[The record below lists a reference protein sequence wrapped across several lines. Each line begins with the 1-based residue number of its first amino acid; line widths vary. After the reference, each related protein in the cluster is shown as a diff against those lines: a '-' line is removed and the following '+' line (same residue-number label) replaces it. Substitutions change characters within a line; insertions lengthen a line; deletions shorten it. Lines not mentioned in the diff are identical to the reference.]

1 MEDWPPPWPDITDSR
16 VLKAIA
22 RVPRAEFVPPELREQ
37 AHSDLPLPIGYGQTI
52 SQPYVVALMTQ
63 LLRLEPDDRVL
74 EVGTGSGYQ
83 TAILAEL
90 AREVYSIEAIKE
102 LAEAARE
109 RLHRLGYRNVHVRH
123 GDGALGW
130 PEHAPYDA
138 IIVTAAPER
147 VPPALIE
154 QLAEG
159 GRMVIPIGPE
169 YADQMLWLVEKRED
183 HIHTQPIAPVRFVP
197 LISPA
202 LDLPTPE
209 EDDEDAGEGDE
220 ETG

>member
-1 MEDWPPPWPDITDSR
+1 MDNWPPPWPDITDPR

-22 RVPRAEFVPPELREQ
+22 RVPRAEFVPPELRDQ
-37 AHSDLPLPIGYGQTI
+37 AYSDLPLPIGHGQTI

-63 LLRLEPDDRVL
+63 LLRLQPEDKVL
-74 EVGTGSGYQ
+74 EIGTGSGYQ

-90 AREVYSIEAIKE
+90 AREVYSVEAIKD
-102 LAEAARE
+102 LAEKARE
-109 RLHRLGYRNVHVRH
+109 RLARLGYRNVHIRY

-147 VPPALIE
+147 VPPALVD

-159 GRMVIPIGPE
+159 GRLVIPIGPE
-169 YADQMLWLVEKRED
+169 YSEQMLWLIEKQDGR
-183 HIHTQPIAPVRFVP
+183 IRTQPIAPVRFVP

-202 LDLPTPE
+202 LDLSGYGVRGNNV
-209 EDDEDAGEGDE
+209 DDR
-220 ETG
+220 